1 MPLPLAVAQDDDGI
15 SDNESYHIQVAEEDN
30 ESYYTAELEEENKS
44 YLGAEGF

>member
-1 MPLPLAVAQDDDGI
+1 MKRNKILQV
-15 SDNESYHIQVAEEDN
+15 SDNESYHIAEEDN